1 MRKDGRLTDEIVQ
14 IGLIGLRSSK
24 SDPTMAR
31 AWLSYFSGLRSHVLN
46 VSDGCCLF

>member
-14 IGLIGLRSSK
+14 IGPSSK

-31 AWLSYFSGLRSHVLN
+31 GWLSYFSGLRSHVLS